1 MENERDIAIK
11 NVVIW
16 QLQLLFISADIFKNK
31 ATKIINISD
40 RIDIY
45 F

>member
-1 MENERDIAIK
+1 MENQRNIAIK

-16 QLQLLFISADIFKNK
+16 QLQLIFISADISKNK